1 LSDPVGSSGELV
13 LSDEVGSS
21 VKGES
26 SGEVL
31 SSGEADVP
39 DELGSSEGTGKLDE
53 LGFWD
58 EAESSGDAEFV
69 LDEVGS
75 PPGLE
80 GALMPAA
87 PPADVG
93 TIDRSPPTERP

>member
-1 LSDPVGSSGELV
+1 VGSSGELG
-13 LSDEVGSS
+13 LSDDVGSS

-26 SGEVL
+26 SGEVR
-31 SSGEADVP
+31 SSGEAGTL
-39 DELGSSEGTGKLDE
+39 DELGSSGETGKLDE
-53 LGFWD
+53 LGSWD
-58 EAESSGDAEFV
+58 KAESSGDAEFV

-75 PPGLE
+75 PPEPE

-93 TIDRSPPTERP
+93 TMDRSPPTERL